1 VYICDDD
8 SNRILDLTDNIK
20 VFMTSCKGVKVKN
33 NSPTLDDQ
41 ISREKAELS
50 VLMRQLNLAVTDKNK
65 IIKND

>member
-41 ISREKAELS
+41 INREKAELAG
-50 VLMRQLNLAVTDKNK
+50 LMHQLNLAVADKNK
-65 IIKND
+65 IIKSD